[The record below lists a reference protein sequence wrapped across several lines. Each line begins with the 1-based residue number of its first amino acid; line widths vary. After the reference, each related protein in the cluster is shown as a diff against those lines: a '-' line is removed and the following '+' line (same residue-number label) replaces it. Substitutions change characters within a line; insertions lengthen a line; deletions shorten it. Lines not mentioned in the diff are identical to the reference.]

1 MADTKVLDTGLTAST
16 ILGRTEVQT
25 FLAGAT
31 IAAKDWVQFDDTKTG
46 ADRVLYVKQAGS
58 VATVGNAAVVGVA
71 LEAGVTGKPV
81 RVVVAGYV
89 EGANVASAVTAGQP
103 ISVIGTAGR
112 GEACVAAVTASKCG
126 VALENASSNTCDIV
140 VTRVF

>member
-1 MADTKVLDTGLTAST
+1 MADTKVLDTGLTGST

-31 IAAKDWVQFDDTKTG
+31 IVAKDWVQFDDTKTG
-46 ADRVLYVKQAGS
+46 VDRVLYVKQAGS
-58 VATVGNAAVVGVA
+58 VATTGNAAVVGIA

-89 EGANVASAVTAGQP
+89 EGANVASAVIAGQP
-103 ISVIGTAGR
+103 IAVIGTAGR
-112 GEACVAAVTASKCG
+112 GSLSDAVATTACG

-140 VTRVF
+140 VTRKF